1 MAAAAARH
9 SLAYVLAFTAFFS
22 GSTAAAAPGT
32 TGAPRITAAT
42 NITLRQTPSAD
53 SPVLAYLPI
62 GTEVTEV
69 GPLGMDKTWL
79 RVRLAD
85 NREGWLLA
93 NLTRVVEPA
102 RRTSTVEAIIVDR
115 LGRRGDGPAA
125 TIELADFVE
134 RESRAV
140 TDPEAAARFDLYQL
154 RAVSTTLSALRLNLG
169 KRDPYM
175 AWLDRHKTLI
185 AYDEPGGRWILSN
198 AAIWQIH
205 DDHPDAA
212 AADEIAWLA
221 ATTGLPGECG
231 GVLACYVD
239 TLNRLYGEYLR
250 RHPAGH
256 HADEAVAKIKDAA
269 DQLSVPAK
277 TQPQYLFD
285 VKRDCSPLTKATD
298 GLSAAVSGAT
308 ALGKE
313 AALQCLA
320 GLKMCKTLAAN
331 R

>member
-1 MAAAAARH
+1 
-9 SLAYVLAFTAFFS
+9 VLAFTAFLS
-22 GSTAAAAPGT
+22 GSGPTEATGTSGAA
-32 TGAPRITAAT
+32 RITAAT
-42 NITLRQTPSAD
+42 NISLRQTPSAD

-62 GTEVTEV
+62 GTDVTEV

-93 NLTRVVEPA
+93 SLTRVVEPS

-115 LGRRGDGPAA
+115 LGRRGDGPSA

-140 TDPEAAARFDLYQL
+140 TDSQVAARFDLYQL

-175 AWLDRHKTLI
+175 AWLDRHKALI

-205 DDHPDAA
+205 DQHPDSA
-212 AADEIAWLA
+212 AADEIAWMA
-221 ATTGLPGECG
+221 ATTGLPGECDG
-231 GVLACYVD
+231 LLVCYAD
-239 TLNRLYGEYLR
+239 TLNKLYGEYLR

-269 DQLSVPAK
+269 DQLSMTPK
-277 TQPQYLFD
+277 THPLYVFD
-285 VKRDCSPLTKATD
+285 VKRDCQPLGKAID
-298 GLSAAVSGAT
+298 GLSAAVTAAT
-308 ALGKE
+308 AAGKE
-313 AALQCLA
+313 PALQCLA
-320 GLKMCKTLAAN
+320 AMKSCKTAAGN

>member
-9 SLAYVLAFTAFFS
+9 SLPYVLGFALLSSSANAV
-22 GSTAAAAPGT
+22 AAGT
-32 TGAPRITAAT
+32 NGAVRITAAT

-69 GPLGMDKTWL
+69 GPIGMDKTWL
-79 RVRLAD
+79 RVRLGD

-102 RRTSTVEAIIVDR
+102 RRTSTVEAIIIDR

-134 RESRAV
+134 RESRAI
-140 TDPEAAARFDLYQL
+140 TDPQVAARFDLYQL
-154 RAVSTTLSALRLNLG
+154 RAVSTTLAALRLNLG

-185 AYDEPGGRWILSN
+185 AYDEPAGRWMLSN
-198 AAIWQIH
+198 AAIWQMH
-205 DDHPDAA
+205 DQHPDSA

-231 GVLACYVD
+231 GLLVCYAD
-239 TLNRLYGEYLR
+239 TLNKLYGEYLR

-277 TQPQYLFD
+277 ARPLYVFD
-285 VKRDCSPLTKATD
+285 TKRDCQPLTKAID
-298 GLSAAVSGAT
+298 ALGAAVSAAT
-308 ALGKE
+308 AIGKE
-313 AALQCLA
+313 PALQCLSA
-320 GLKMCKTLAAN
+320 MKACKTITN